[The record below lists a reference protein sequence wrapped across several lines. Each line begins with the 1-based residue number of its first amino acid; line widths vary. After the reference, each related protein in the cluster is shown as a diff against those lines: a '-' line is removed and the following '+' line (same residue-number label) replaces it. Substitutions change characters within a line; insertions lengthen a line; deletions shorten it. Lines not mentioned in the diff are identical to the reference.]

1 MDRLMGSCQI
11 ILVKIIF
18 LFLINHNTIC
28 CIFVII
34 ILILVANIE
43 PYARSIDARS
53 PKGWIVDLINRFG
66 YHGGFQKLLDRFQQP
81 NCAQTLTVPLVYS
94 LVR

>member
-1 MDRLMGSCQI
+1 M
-11 ILVKIIF
+11 
-18 LFLINHNTIC
+18 LFPLNHNTMYYIC
-28 CIFVII
+28 VII
-34 ILILVANIE
+34 ISILVANIE

>member
-1 MDRLMGSCQI
+1 MISNAIYFNEMVTGP
-11 ILVKIIF
+11 
-18 LFLINHNTIC
+18 
-28 CIFVII
+28 
-34 ILILVANIE
+34 NIE

-81 NCAQTLTVPLVYS
+81 NNAQSLTVALVYS

>member
-1 MDRLMGSCQI
+1 MICKVTSNGSEYKWYPKM
-11 ILVKIIF
+11 L
-18 LFLINHNTIC
+18 TGP
-28 CIFVII
+28 
-34 ILILVANIE
+34 NIE

-81 NCAQTLTVPLVYS
+81 NNAQTLTVALIYS

>member
-1 MDRLMGSCQI
+1 MTHC
-11 ILVKIIF
+11 
-18 LFLINHNTIC
+18 NHSDEIATGP
-28 CIFVII
+28 
-34 ILILVANIE
+34 NIE

-66 YHGGFQKLLDRFQQP
+66 YHGGFQKLLDRFQHP
-81 NCAQTLTVPLVYS
+81 NNAQTLTVALVYS